1 MMNRLILGAVIIGI
15 SAQAHPLLYA
25 ALESPVADAAM
36 HSDHTTVRSLLREGA
51 DVNTAQGDGM
61 TALHWAAVNGQ
72 LDTAKMLLYAGANLR
87 ATTRLHAYS
96 PLHLASRSGHA
107 DTVKLFLDN
116 GADATVTT
124 TTGVTPLMLAASSG
138 SADAVTAL
146 IAGRVDVNARE
157 TGRGQTALMFAA
169 AYDRTEAIEALLA
182 NAADPEIASDT
193 VDVIEVDKEFRA
205 ARTERNKR
213 VEEERKALVEAALK
227 ASAEVGAT
235 QEETQPEVVPE
246 EKKRHFLLRFFAWVI
261 PGGGK
266 KEPVEE
272 PAGPSRLSY
281 AELVGKQGGLTPL
294 LFASRQGHTASVK
307 ALLAGGAAI
316 NATSA
321 DGTTPLLIATIN
333 GHFDLAKYLL
343 ESGADPTSASEA
355 GGTPLYAVLNVK
367 YAQLADYPQP
377 TSYKQQRIEYLDL
390 MDAFLDAGADIN
402 ARLTKKVWYSGYN
415 FDLSNVNETGATVF
429 WRAAYASDVEAMQL
443 LVARGADF
451 SLPTQKTPERR
462 RRNQPTEDLSGL
474 PPVPLGGPAVTPL
487 QAAAGVGYGFGF
499 AANSH
504 RYHPAGQLR
513 AVKYLIE
520 DLGVDVNERDHR
532 GYSALHHA
540 AARGDNE
547 MINYLVS
554 KGADVTFVSRNGQTT
569 VDLANGPVQRIE
581 PYPETIDL
589 LVSLGAK
596 NNNKCVSC

>member
-1 MMNRLILGAVIIGI
+1 
-15 SAQAHPLLYA
+15 
-25 ALESPVADAAM
+25 
-36 HSDHTTVRSLLREGA
+36 
-51 DVNTAQGDGM
+51 
-61 TALHWAAVNGQ
+61 
-72 LDTAKMLLYAGANLR
+72 
-87 ATTRLHAYS
+87 
-96 PLHLASRSGHA
+96 
-107 DTVKLFLDN
+107 
-116 GADATVTT
+116 
-124 TTGVTPLMLAASSG
+124 MLAASSG
-138 SADAVTAL
+138 SADAVAAL
-146 IAGRVDVNARE
+146 IGGRVDVNARE

-169 AYDRTEAIEALLA
+169 AYGRTEAIETLLA

-193 VDVIEVDKEFRA
+193 IDVIEVDKEFRA

-213 VEEERKALVEAALK
+213 VEEERKVLVEAALK
-227 ASAEVGAT
+227 ASPNAAAT

-246 EKKRHFLLRFFAWVI
+246 TKKRNFLLRFVAWVI

-266 KEPVEE
+266 KEPAEE
-272 PAGPSRLSY
+272 PAGASRLSY

-294 LFASRQGHTASVK
+294 LFASRQGYTASVK
-307 ALLAGGAAI
+307 ALVAGGADI

-333 GHFDLAKYLL
+333 GHFDLAKFLL
-343 ESGADPTSASEA
+343 ESGADPTIASEA

-451 SLPTQKTPERR
+451 SLPTQKTPGRR

-474 PPVPLGGPAVTPL
+474 PPVPMGGPAVTPL

-513 AVKYLIE
+513 AVKYLVE
-520 DLGVDVNERDHR
+520 DLRVDVNERDHR
-532 GYSALHHA
+532 GYSAVHHA

-547 MINYLVS
+547 MINYLIS

-581 PYPETIDL
+581 PFPETIDL

>member
-1 MMNRLILGAVIIGI
+1 MSTLPHT
-15 SAQAHPLLYA
+15 QLYA
-25 ALESPVADAAM
+25 AVESPVADAAM
-36 HSDHTTVRSLLREGA
+36 HSDYDTVRSLLREGA

-107 DTVKLFLDN
+107 DTVKLFLDS

-124 TTGVTPLMLAASSG
+124 TTGVTSLMLAASSG
-138 SADAVTAL
+138 SADAVAAL
-146 IAGRVDVNARE
+146 IVGRVEVNARE

-169 AYDRTEAIEALLA
+169 AYDRTEAIQTLLA

-193 VDVIEVDKEFRA
+193 IDVIEIDKEFRA

-227 ASAEVGAT
+227 ASPDVAAT
-235 QEETQPEVVPE
+235 QEETQPEVAPE
-246 EKKRHFLLRFFAWVI
+246 EKKRNFLLRFFAWVI

-266 KEPVEE
+266 KEPAEE

-307 ALLAGGAAI
+307 ALIAGGAAI

-343 ESGADPTSASEA
+343 ESGADPTIASEA

-462 RRNQPTEDLSGL
+462 RRNQPAEDLSGL
-474 PPVPLGGPAVTPL
+474 PPVPMGGPAVTPL

>member
-1 MMNRLILGAVIIGI
+1 MLPHA
-15 SAQAHPLLYA
+15 PLYA
-25 ALESPVADAAM
+25 SLESPVADAAM
-36 HSDHTTVRSLLREGA
+36 HSNYDAVRSLLREGA

-72 LDTAKMLLYAGANLR
+72 HDTAKMLLYAGANLR
-87 ATTRLHAYS
+87 ATTRLHAYT
-96 PLHLASRSGHA
+96 PLHLASRSGHSS
-107 DTVKLFLDN
+107 TVKLFLES

-138 SADAVTAL
+138 SSDAVAAL
-146 IAGRVDVNARE
+146 IVGQGDVNARE

-169 AYDRTEAIEALLA
+169 AYDRTEAVRTLLA

-193 VDVIEVDKEFRA
+193 IDVIEIDKEFRA

-227 ASAEVGAT
+227 ASPNVAVT
-235 QEETQPEVVPE
+235 QEETRPEVAP
-246 EKKRHFLLRFFAWVI
+246 EKKNRNFLLRFFAWVI
-261 PGGGK
+261 PGGGE
-266 KEPVEE
+266 KEPPEE

-307 ALLAGGAAI
+307 ALLAGGSDI

-343 ESGADPTSASEA
+343 ESGADPTIASEA

-554 KGADVTFVSRNGQTT
+554 KGADATFVSRNGQTT

-589 LVSLGAK
+589 LVSLGAI

>member
-1 MMNRLILGAVIIGI
+1 MSTLPHT
-15 SAQAHPLLYA
+15 QLYA
-25 ALESPVADAAM
+25 AVESAVADAAM
-36 HSDHTTVRSLLREGA
+36 HSDYDTVRSLLREGA

-107 DTVKLFLDN
+107 DTVKLFLDS
-116 GADATVTT
+116 GANATVTT

-138 SADAVTAL
+138 SADAVAAL
-146 IAGRVDVNARE
+146 IVGRVDVNARE

-169 AYDRTEAIEALLA
+169 AYDRTEAIQTLLA

-193 VDVIEVDKEFRA
+193 IDVIEIDKEFRA

-227 ASAEVGAT
+227 ASPDVAAT
-235 QEETQPEVVPE
+235 QEETQPEVAPE
-246 EKKRHFLLRFFAWVI
+246 EKKRNFLLRFFAWVI

-266 KEPVEE
+266 KEPAEE

-307 ALLAGGAAI
+307 ALIAGGADI

-343 ESGADPTSASEA
+343 ESGADPTIASEA

-462 RRNQPTEDLSGL
+462 RRNQPAEDLSGL
-474 PPVPLGGPAVTPL
+474 PPVPMGGPAVTPL

-520 DLGVDVNERDHR
+520 DLEVDVNERDHR

>member
-1 MMNRLILGAVIIGI
+1 MSTLPHT
-15 SAQAHPLLYA
+15 QLYA
-25 ALESPVADAAM
+25 AVESAVADAAM
-36 HSDHTTVRSLLREGA
+36 HSDYDTVRSLLREGA

-107 DTVKLFLDN
+107 DTVKLFLDS
-116 GADATVTT
+116 GANATVTT

-138 SADAVTAL
+138 SADAVAAL
-146 IAGRVDVNARE
+146 IVGRVEVNARE

-169 AYDRTEAIEALLA
+169 AYDRTEAIRTLLA

-193 VDVIEVDKEFRA
+193 IDVIEIDKEFRA

-227 ASAEVGAT
+227 ASPDVAAT
-235 QEETQPEVVPE
+235 QEETQPEVAPE
-246 EKKRHFLLRFFAWVI
+246 EKKRNFLLRFFAWVI

-266 KEPVEE
+266 KEPAEE

-307 ALLAGGAAI
+307 ALIAGGAAI

-343 ESGADPTSASEA
+343 ESGADPTIASEA

-462 RRNQPTEDLSGL
+462 RRNQPDEDLSGL
-474 PPVPLGGPAVTPL
+474 PPVPMGGPAVTPL

>member
-1 MMNRLILGAVIIGI
+1 MSTLPHT
-15 SAQAHPLLYA
+15 QLYA
-25 ALESPVADAAM
+25 AVESPVADAAM
-36 HSDHTTVRSLLREGA
+36 HSDYDTVRSLLREGA

-96 PLHLASRSGHA
+96 ALHLASRSGHA
-107 DTVKLFLDN
+107 DTVKLFLDS

-124 TTGVTPLMLAASSG
+124 TTGVTSLMLAASSG
-138 SADAVTAL
+138 SADAVAAL
-146 IAGRVDVNARE
+146 IVGRVDVNARE

-169 AYDRTEAIEALLA
+169 AYDRTEAIQTLLA

-193 VDVIEVDKEFRA
+193 IDVIEIDKEFRA

-227 ASAEVGAT
+227 ASPDVAAT
-235 QEETQPEVVPE
+235 QEETQPEVAPE
-246 EKKRHFLLRFFAWVI
+246 EKKRNFLLRFFAWVI

-266 KEPVEE
+266 KEPAEE

-307 ALLAGGAAI
+307 ALIAGGAAI

-343 ESGADPTSASEA
+343 ESGADPTIASEA

-443 LVARGADF
+443 LVARSADF

-462 RRNQPTEDLSGL
+462 RRNQPAEDLSGL
-474 PPVPLGGPAVTPL
+474 PPVPMGGPAVTPL

>member
-1 MMNRLILGAVIIGI
+1 MTNRLILGAVIIGI
-15 SAQAHPLLYA
+15 SALSPAPLYA

-36 HSDHTTVRSLLREGA
+36 HSDYDTVRSLLREGA

-72 LDTAKMLLYAGANLR
+72 HDTAKMLLYAGANLR
-87 ATTRLHAYS
+87 ATTRLHAYT
-96 PLHLASRSGHA
+96 PLHLASRSGHPF
-107 DTVKLFLDN
+107 TVKLLLDS

-138 SADAVTAL
+138 SADAVAAL
-146 IAGRVDVNARE
+146 IVGRVDVNARE

-169 AYDRTEAIEALLA
+169 AYDRTEAIQTLLA

-193 VDVIEVDKEFRA
+193 IDVIEIDKEFRA

-227 ASAEVGAT
+227 ASPNVATT
-235 QEETQPEVVPE
+235 QEETRPEVVPE
-246 EKKRHFLLRFFAWVI
+246 KKKRNFLVRFFAWVI

-266 KEPVEE
+266 KEPAEE

-307 ALLAGGAAI
+307 ALVAGGADI
-316 NATSA
+316 NAASA

-343 ESGADPTSASEA
+343 ESGADPTIVSEA

-474 PPVPLGGPAVTPL
+474 PPVPMGGPAVTPL

-513 AVKYLIE
+513 AVKYLVE

-532 GYSALHHA
+532 GYSAVHHA

-547 MINYLVS
+547 MINYLIS

-581 PYPETIDL
+581 PFPATIDL

>member
-1 MMNRLILGAVIIGI
+1 MSTLPHT
-15 SAQAHPLLYA
+15 QLYA
-25 ALESPVADAAM
+25 AVESPVADAAM
-36 HSDHTTVRSLLREGA
+36 HSDYDTVRSLLREGA

-87 ATTRLHAYS
+87 ATTRLHAYN

-107 DTVKLFLDN
+107 DTVKLFLDS

-124 TTGVTPLMLAASSG
+124 TTGVTSLMLAASSG
-138 SADAVTAL
+138 SADAVAAL
-146 IAGRVDVNARE
+146 IVGRVEVNARE

-169 AYDRTEAIEALLA
+169 AYDRTEAIQTLLA

-193 VDVIEVDKEFRA
+193 IDVIEIDKEFRA

-227 ASAEVGAT
+227 ASPDVAAT
-235 QEETQPEVVPE
+235 QEETQPEVAPE
-246 EKKRHFLLRFFAWVI
+246 EKKRNFLLRFFAWVI

-266 KEPVEE
+266 KEPAEE

-307 ALLAGGAAI
+307 ALIAGGAAI

-343 ESGADPTSASEA
+343 ESGADPTIASDA

-462 RRNQPTEDLSGL
+462 RRNQPAEDLSGL
-474 PPVPLGGPAVTPL
+474 PPVPMGGPAVTPL

>member
-1 MMNRLILGAVIIGI
+1 MTNRLILGAVILGM
-15 SAQAHPLLYA
+15 STLPHTQLYA
-25 ALESPVADAAM
+25 AVESAVADAAM
-36 HSDHTTVRSLLREGA
+36 HSDYDTVRSLLREGA

-107 DTVKLFLDN
+107 DTVKLFLDS
-116 GADATVTT
+116 GANATVTT

-138 SADAVTAL
+138 SADAVAAL
-146 IAGRVDVNARE
+146 IVGRVDVNARE

-169 AYDRTEAIEALLA
+169 AYDRTEAIQTLLA

-193 VDVIEVDKEFRA
+193 IDVIEVDKEFRA

-227 ASAEVGAT
+227 ASPDVAAT
-235 QEETQPEVVPE
+235 QEETQPEVAPE
-246 EKKRHFLLRFFAWVI
+246 EKKRNFLLRFFAWVI
-261 PGGGK
+261 PGGGN
-266 KEPVEE
+266 KEPAEE

-307 ALLAGGAAI
+307 ALIAGGADI

-343 ESGADPTSASEA
+343 ESGADPTIASEA

-462 RRNQPTEDLSGL
+462 RRNQPDEDLSGL
-474 PPVPLGGPAVTPL
+474 PPVPMGGPAVTPL

>member
-1 MMNRLILGAVIIGI
+1 MSTLPHT
-15 SAQAHPLLYA
+15 QLYA
-25 ALESPVADAAM
+25 AVESPVADAAM
-36 HSDHTTVRSLLREGA
+36 HSDYDTVRSLLREGA

-107 DTVKLFLDN
+107 DTVKLFLDS
-116 GADATVTT
+116 GADATVPT
-124 TTGVTPLMLAASSG
+124 TTGVTSLMLAASSG
-138 SADAVTAL
+138 SADAVAAL
-146 IAGRVDVNARE
+146 IVGRVEVNARE

-169 AYDRTEAIEALLA
+169 AYDRTEAIQTLLA

-193 VDVIEVDKEFRA
+193 IDVIEIDKEFRA

-227 ASAEVGAT
+227 ASPDVAAT
-235 QEETQPEVVPE
+235 QEETQPEVAPE
-246 EKKRHFLLRFFAWVI
+246 EKKRNFLLRFFAWVI

-266 KEPVEE
+266 KEPAEE

-307 ALLAGGAAI
+307 ALIAGGAAI

-343 ESGADPTSASEA
+343 ESGADPTIASEA

-462 RRNQPTEDLSGL
+462 RRNQPAEDLSGL
-474 PPVPLGGPAVTPL
+474 PPVPMGGPAVTPL

>member
-1 MMNRLILGAVIIGI
+1 MTNRLILGAVIIGI
-15 SAQAHPLLYA
+15 SALSHPLLYA

-36 HSDHTTVRSLLREGA
+36 HSDYTTVRSLLREGA

-61 TALHWAAVNGQ
+61 TALHWAAVTGQ
-72 LDTAKMLLYAGANLR
+72 HDTAKMLLYAGANLR
-87 ATTRLHAYS
+87 ATTRLHAYT
-96 PLHLASRSGHA
+96 PLHLASRSGHPS
-107 DTVKLFLDN
+107 TVKLFLDS
-116 GADATVTT
+116 GADYTVTT
-124 TTGVTPLMLAASSG
+124 TTGVTSLMLAASSG
-138 SADAVTAL
+138 SADAVAAL
-146 IAGRVDVNARE
+146 IGGRVDVNARE

-169 AYDRTEAIEALLA
+169 AYGRTEAIETLLA

-193 VDVIEVDKEFRA
+193 IDVIEVDKEFRA

-213 VEEERKALVEAALK
+213 VEEERKVLVEAALK
-227 ASAEVGAT
+227 ASPNLAAT

-246 EKKRHFLLRFFAWVI
+246 TKKRNFLLRFVAWVI

-266 KEPVEE
+266 KEPAEE
-272 PAGPSRLSY
+272 PAGASRLSY

-294 LFASRQGHTASVK
+294 LFASRQGYTASVK
-307 ALLAGGAAI
+307 ALVAGGADI

-333 GHFDLAKYLL
+333 GHFDLAKFLL
-343 ESGADPTSASEA
+343 ESGADPTIASEA

-451 SLPTQKTPERR
+451 SLPTQKTPGRR

-474 PPVPLGGPAVTPL
+474 PPVPMGGPAVTPL

-513 AVKYLIE
+513 AVKYLVE
-520 DLGVDVNERDHR
+520 DLRVDVNERDHR
-532 GYSALHHA
+532 GYSAVHHA

-547 MINYLVS
+547 MINYLIS

-581 PYPETIDL
+581 PFPETIDL